1 MNCVLFAKMDQVSSL
16 ENNTL
21 KKYWK
26 NGKKNTGKVAEF
38 CQSEKVGT
46 MNKNRQQLLF
56 KAEKVY
62 Y

>member
-26 NGKKNTGKVAEF
+26 MEKNTGKVAEF
-38 CQSEKVGT
+38 CQFEKVGT
-46 MNKNRQQLLF
+46 LNKNRLQLSRKGL
-56 KAEKVY
+56 Y
-62 Y
+62 

>member
-1 MNCVLFAKMDQVSSL
+1 MKEIL
-16 ENNTL
+16 E
-21 KKYWK
+21 KW
-26 NGKKNTGKVAEF
+26 KKNTGKVAEF

>member
-26 NGKKNTGKVAEF
+26 NGKKIL
-38 CQSEKVGT
+38 EKWRNFVSL
-46 MNKNRQQLLF
+46 K
-56 KAEKVY
+56 KWEP
-62 Y
+62 